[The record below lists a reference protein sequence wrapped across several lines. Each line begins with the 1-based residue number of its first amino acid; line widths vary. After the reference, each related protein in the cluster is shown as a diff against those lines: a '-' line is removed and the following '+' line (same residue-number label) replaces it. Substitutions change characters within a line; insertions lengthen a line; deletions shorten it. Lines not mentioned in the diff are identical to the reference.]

1 MKKDFF
7 EIMKNYDPEIKS
19 FSVSSEN
26 IKEKTMS
33 KINKP
38 KRKFQFTRKFSP
50 VIAVTLACI
59 TAGVGVLAYEL
70 STLDRAV
77 QFYEEHPYAS
87 QTIDEKDKE
96 VLTDLLKAETTIV
109 ESNGATM
116 ELTGSMYD
124 ENKMLL
130 FFKFTAPE
138 NIVLDQEQYTFDDWM
153 FHHNSDSTGGA
164 GSGLYFNDTDMTDNI
179 TYFTYEIDCDGF
191 KAQEFT
197 DIHFEDLC
205 LLASPDKKTFAGDTV
220 FEGEWLMP
228 LNLSTPS
235 ESVYLLDE
243 SIKIYNPERYY
254 RVYDIKISS
263 LTLWIDASYEIT
275 NVDISVIMKDGSII
289 NEVMGE
295 GGGSAGS
302 ENGFSNIYSFGKPI
316 NLSEVKSIKLNDT
329 EISVEDKYAE
339 KYGNVTEA
347 TEPDTTGMTEIFASS
362 INISATDDPIILKSI
377 KIDDKNIAI
386 SLNTNNLDY
395 AMTIK
400 TKDQSE
406 IIPFGNGTD
415 ADGDG
420 IYTEIHKLRN
430 EYEPEDIVFI
440 DIENSGVRLDVAQ
453 YLEHHN

>member
-19 FSVSSEN
+19 FSVSSKN

-33 KINKP
+33 KINVP
-38 KRKFQFTRKFSP
+38 QKRFKFAKRFSFVP
-50 VIAVTLACI
+50 IVITACI
-59 TAGVGVLAYEL
+59 TTVVGVTAYEL

-77 QFYEEHPYAS
+77 QFYEEHPHAS
-87 QTIDEKDKE
+87 QTINTEDKE
-96 VLTDLLKAETTIV
+96 VLNDLLKAETAIV

-130 FFKFTAPE
+130 FFKLTAPE
-138 NIVLDQEQYTFDDWM
+138 NTILNQEYCFWDDM

-164 GSGLYFNDTDMTDNI
+164 SGKTYFNDTNKTDNI
-179 TYFTYEIDCDGF
+179 TYFTYEIDCNGF

-197 DIHFEDLC
+197 DIHFENLC
-205 LLASPDKKTFAGDTV
+205 LAITDKHRNIRIGPPV
-220 FEGEWLMP
+220 VEGEWLMP

-235 ESVYLLDE
+235 ESVHLLDE

-263 LTLWIDASYEIT
+263 LTLSIEASYELS

-295 GGGSAGS
+295 GGGSS

-329 EISVEDKYAE
+329 EISVEDKYNE
-339 KYGNVTEA
+339 KFGIITEA
-347 TEPDTTGMTEIFASS
+347 TEPDTTGMTEIYAEK
-362 INISATDDPIILKSI
+362 INIFATDDIILLDSI
-377 KIDDKNIAI
+377 KMDHEKLIIGLT
-386 SLNTNNLDY
+386 SNTLQDT
-395 AMTIK
+395 MTIHMKDK
-400 TKDQSE
+400 TKSE
-406 IIPFGNGTD
+406 KILFGNGIDTN
-415 ADGDG
+415 GDG
-420 IYTEIHKLRN
+420 IYTEAYYFDKPLN
-430 EYEPEDIVFI
+430 PEDVEYIE
-440 DIENSGVRLDVAQ
+440 IENTGLRLEVSA
-453 YLEHHN
+453 YMNNN